1 MRPVSSLCLAGLALA
16 VTGCLNG
23 PVTAPAGS
31 SISVSPTE
39 MNITGSSTFCFA
51 DNDGILLSFDAFVVD
66 SLGNA
71 LPNVQ
76 VEVFSLLPGGVYI
89 LPTTAIRTV
98 DYPTAPADFEA
109 QKADVCTDENGQ
121 YNPDGASWC
130 AWYYDRTTGTFY
142 DFGGSYS
149 DASGQSD
156 TASYRFAPAYLLSK
170 TDRVGRLRV
179 YYFIDAMPFKA
190 DGESADTATIAAGG
204 AACAGVGGDF
214 GNTGLYATIGVDI
227 AEVSLTGSGT

>member
-156 TASYRFAPAYLLSK
+156 TASYRFAPDYLLSK
-170 TDRVGRLRV
+170 TDRAGRLRV
-179 YYFIDAMPFKA
+179 YYFIDAMPFIS
-190 DGESADTATIAAGG
+190 DGEATDTATSGTTG
-204 AACAGVGGDF
+204 CGGVGGEF
-214 GNTGLYATIGVDI
+214 GNTSVYATIGVDF
-227 AEVSLTGSGT
+227 AEVSLQGNGN